1 VVKMKLLADTQQILK
16 LNQNMGGGKPQ
27 KSQAVRRLMVDAH
40 INVMDAVRSKYM
52 GAKNAIVQE

>member
-1 VVKMKLLADTQQILK
+1 MKLLADTQQILK